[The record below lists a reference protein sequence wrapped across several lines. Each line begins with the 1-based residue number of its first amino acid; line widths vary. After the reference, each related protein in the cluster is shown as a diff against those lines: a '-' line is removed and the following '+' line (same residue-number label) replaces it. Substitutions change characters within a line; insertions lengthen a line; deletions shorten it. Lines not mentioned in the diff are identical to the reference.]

1 MNTIQKYRSLLGGS
15 AEFHLKLLAE
25 TIDNHM
31 VAYRANVDTYLQR
44 QREALRKGPDG
55 QAEVQ
60 YWTEALD
67 REHERIR
74 TVQSVLVAYWE
85 SVAEGQP

>member
-1 MNTIQKYRSLLGGS
+1 MNTIQNSRNLFGGS

-31 VAYRANVDTYLQR
+31 MAYRANVDTYLQR
-44 QREALRKGPDG
+44 QREALRKGPEG

-60 YWTEALD
+60 YWTEAMD
-67 REHERIR
+67 REYERIR
-74 TVQSVLVAYWE
+74 TIQSVLVAYGE

>member
-1 MNTIQKYRSLLGGS
+1 MNTIQKCRSRFGGS
-15 AEFHLKLLAE
+15 AEFHLNLLAE
-25 TIDNHM
+25 TIDNHVM
-31 VAYRANVDTYLQR
+31 AYRASVDICLQR

-60 YWTEALD
+60 YWTEAMD

-74 TVQSVLVAYWE
+74 TIQSVLVAYGE
-85 SVAEGQP
+85 SMAEGRP